1 MKSYLEDNY
10 DLICFNSRLSK
21 DDDEVKLVSIM
32 GSSLMVV
39 LFQDNEIQ
47 YQEINTARRLKIP
60 ILFIYNS
67 LYVQKIYSINKGEYK
82 IVFNSLVEIA
92 MILKDRFNL
101 IKKIKKRKDLPFKT
115 LEKKIELFEFDKIE
129 SISILK
135 EKNQLILA
143 GDTIQSLDLHSN
155 TPIHIQTFQFNEGQ
169 LNVCVNNK
177 DKEIIILNNRV
188 FSKYFYVF
196 SKFVKLSENKISGVE
211 DDVIINE
218 IVVNEENKHVYGI
231 SDNQMK
237 LLHFD
242 KEFKLIQTMTTSV
255 PLLIKVFNN
264 YLYMLL
270 KGYGNSNIEGKRPS
284 QIIENENSFI
294 GVYSQKGSEFIKF
307 KREIIL
313 DVLVQPRDFDVD
325 ENYIFIFS
333 RIINKNHLFTLQLHV
348 FVFNQ
353 DGIFLQ
359 KTGLD
364 LRSYRDTR
372 FLFVDNQ
379 TIYCAYFGTKCFKRL
394 EFQKYHSED
403 DDNI

>member
-47 YQEINTARRLKIP
+47 NREIDTARRLNIP

-82 IVFNSLVEIA
+82 IVFNSLEEIA

-115 LEKKIELFEFDKIE
+115 LEEQIELFKFDEIN

-135 EKNQLILA
+135 EKKKLLLA
-143 GDTIQSLDLHSN
+143 GDTIQSLDLHRN

-177 DKEIIILNNRV
+177 GKEIIILNNRV

-196 SKFVKLSENKISGVE
+196 SKFEKLQEVEISGVK
-211 DDVIINE
+211 DIINE

-231 SDNQMK
+231 SNNLGK
-237 LLHFD
+237 LYHFD
-242 KEFKLIQTMTTSV
+242 KEFKLKQTMNITI

-264 YLYMLL
+264 NIYMLL
-270 KGYGNSNIEGKRPS
+270 KGYFNSNIEGSNTS
-284 QIIENENSFI
+284 QIIENEKSFI
-294 GVYSQKGSEFIKF
+294 GVYSQKENENIKF
-307 KREIIL
+307 KRKI
-313 DVLVQPRDFDVD
+313 VLEFIVAPIDFHVD
-325 ENYIFIFS
+325 ENYIFIFTS
-333 RIINKNHLFTLQLHV
+333 YINKHHLFDFKLNL
-348 FVFNQ
+348 FLFNH
-353 DGIFLQ
+353 DGILLQ

-364 LRSYRDTR
+364 IWSYIDTR
-372 FLFVDNQ
+372 FLVVDHE
-379 TIYCAYFGTKCFKRL
+379 TIYCAYDETLKKL
-394 EFQKYHSED
+394 EFSNFK
-403 DDNI
+403 

>member
-47 YQEINTARRLKIP
+47 NREIDTARRLNIP

-82 IVFNSLVEIA
+82 IVFNSLEEIA

-115 LEKKIELFEFDKIE
+115 LEEQIELFKFDEIN

-135 EKNQLILA
+135 EKKKLLLA

-177 DKEIIILNNRV
+177 DKEIIILNKRV
-188 FSKYFYVF
+188 FFKYNF
-196 SKFVKLSENKISGVE
+196 KFGKISEDKILELE
-211 DDVIINE
+211 DDVVINE
-218 IVVNEENKHVYGI
+218 ILVNEENKHVYGI
-231 SDNQMK
+231 SNNSHK
-237 LLHFD
+237 LFHFD
-242 KEFKLIQTMTTSV
+242 KEFNVKQIMDIKTS
-255 PLLIKVFNN
+255 LLIKVLNN
-264 YLYMLL
+264 KLYMLL
-270 KGYGNSNIEGKRPS
+270 KGYLNSNIDRNDTSE
-284 QIIENENSFI
+284 IIENEKSRIFI
-294 GVYSQKGSEFIKF
+294 YSQKENEFIKF
-307 KREIIL
+307 KRKILL
-313 DVLVQPRDFDVD
+313 DVLVQPIDFHVD
-325 ENYIFIFS
+325 KNYIFFS
-333 RIINKNHLFTLQLHV
+333 P
-348 FVFNQ
+348 
-353 DGIFLQ
+353 G
-359 KTGLD
+359 
-364 LRSYRDTR
+364 
-372 FLFVDNQ
+372 
-379 TIYCAYFGTKCFKRL
+379 
-394 EFQKYHSED
+394 
-403 DDNI
+403 